1 MKYIDFSLCLD
12 YFICNGNNLHLQSQ
26 FLFYHETKCF
36 FKMRKYSANLLKFK

>member
-26 FLFYHETKCF
+26 FLFIIKTIDSYPVT
-36 FKMRKYSANLLKFK
+36 L